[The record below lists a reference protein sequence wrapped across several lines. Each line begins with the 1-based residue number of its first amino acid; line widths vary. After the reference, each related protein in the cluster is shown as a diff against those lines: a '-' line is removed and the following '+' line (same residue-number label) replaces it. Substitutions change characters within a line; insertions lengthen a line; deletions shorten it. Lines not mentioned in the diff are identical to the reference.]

1 MTLSV
6 RALLESFDALSETD
20 RVEAAVEILRR
31 VTSAEAE
38 LAEQAFVEA
47 GDVLFSLRDAEEEA
61 AVNANSSD
69 DVQASLV
76 HWSTVRP
83 RPGF

>member
-31 VTSAEAE
+31 VTSLEGE
-38 LAEQAFVEA
+38 LPDQAFVEA
-47 GDVLFSLRDAEEEA
+47 GDMLFSLLDAEEEG
-61 AVNANSSD
+61 AVNANS
-69 DVQASLV
+69 Q
-76 HWSTVRP
+76 
-83 RPGF
+83 

>member
-38 LAEQAFVEA
+38 LPEQALVEA
-47 GDVLFSLRDAEEEA
+47 GDVLFSLLDAEEERA
-61 AVNANSSD
+61 ANADS
-69 DVQASLV
+69 
-76 HWSTVRP
+76 
-83 RPGF
+83 